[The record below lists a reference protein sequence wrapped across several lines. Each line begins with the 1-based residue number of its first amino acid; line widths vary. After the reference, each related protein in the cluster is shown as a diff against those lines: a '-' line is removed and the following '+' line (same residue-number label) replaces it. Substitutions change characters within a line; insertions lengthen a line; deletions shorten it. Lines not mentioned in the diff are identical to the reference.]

1 MDLIYDII
9 YNGCHFFNTFTK
21 WVLNVNIQI
30 CYDFNKSLIE
40 SDYYVLDTEKVTD
53 NCPGHKFGIFK
64 LSRQVVISDLSF
76 CNYKMSVG
84 FGEFNQGSA
93 GRDGL

>member
-1 MDLIYDII
+1 MPVIFQHVYEIPR
-9 YNGCHFFNTFTK
+9 
-21 WVLNVNIQI
+21 VLNVNIQI

-64 LSRQVVISDLSF
+64 LSRRVVISDPSF
-76 CNYKMSVG
+76 SNYKKPWFRRNRWV
-84 FGEFNQGSA
+84 QHP
-93 GRDGL
+93 

>member
-1 MDLIYDII
+1 MRAVIFSRVGEIPV
-9 YNGCHFFNTFTK
+9 
-21 WVLNVNIQI
+21 VLNVNVQI

-64 LSRQVVISDLSF
+64 LSRQVVISGLLSS
-76 CNYKMSVG
+76 NYKKS
-84 FGEFNQGSA
+84 EF
-93 GRDGL
+93 R